1 MVTMESE
8 WDQCELPGYDQY
20 EEQCGTKTVPLTLCN
35 PGYKRVWWCVQ
46 GADGLPEGF
55 DPSHDMCDNCLPNT
69 FQKMYNKCRVCHPCS
84 VCDEGETVE
93 KACEM
98 DSDTICTPL
107 NPEPTT
113 RSLPPPFKEATT
125 SSKEAAYSLEPSTAA
140 SLTDDS
146 TPTTDQTDL
155 PGESPEVLPI
165 STPYASNK
173 WLYVCLAIIVALA
186 VMLMFALIGWWK
198 EYLAR
203 KKLQDNQENI
213 PLDVMMRNGNARYEG
228 DGDRGHEEIDPLLGD
243 ERQNEGAG
251 AVQNPVDRDA
261 VQASGD
267 AAVDDTTDHGFAE
280 GSPDDAADDGAIG
293 ESCSASDIATNDT
306 DGGLSDGAQGSA
318 ADVREAAEHPL
329 VVDRT
334 TDNGFAE
341 GSPDDAADIDAIGR
355 SDSASDTATDDIDG
369 GSSDG
374 AHGSSSD
381 SAHGSSS
388 DGAHGSAAD
397 VTEAAEHSLDQ
408 HTKEEATGGK
418 DAGIDG
424 ADVGASSRG
433 GLDFNI
439 PAVNPVGVGDGASGA
454 LPDDLSS
461 MKGTSTVKDII
472 ASGDS
477 HTDGADGGGVAT
489 HSGLDIEDIADKSTM
504 DINDGA
510 KRVTGGYH
518 ATPNAAP
525 DELATNTS
533 SDENSCTDGTCTNKS
548 NNASVPPSGFAP
560 DLQLDGASGHS
571 SGHTSGHPS
580 SASGDPSGAA
590 SGHSLGGASGLPS
603 GGASGLPSG
612 GASGHPSASASGH
625 PSGDASGHPST
636 IASGHPS
643 GDASGHPSGS
653 ASGHP
658 SASASGHPS
667 GSASGHPS
675 GSASGHP
682 SGGASGPPSGGA
694 SGHPSGGAS
703 GHPSG
708 GASGHPSGSASGH
721 PSGSASGH
729 PSGSASGHPSG
740 SASGHPSGSASSLP
754 SGAGDDDRRTNTTP
768 EQVRPVTKADDVVTT
783 KFLQHV
789 AQELPHVQI
798 KIICRMLGLQERDI
812 SNVEALT
819 LKEEQGFEFLKTLL
833 GAVGKDLTYRSLI
846 QAMNKSKNK
855 HYADHLIRDFHIPE
869 EL

>member
-1 MVTMESE
+1 MRVQSLPEHSSCRLVVNTLLPICLLIPYTVLIEGLPVQQASSPLQQQESE

-213 PLDVMMRNGNARYEG
+213 PLNEVPCNGDARHEG
-228 DGDRGHEEIDPLLGD
+228 DRDLGHEERAPLLHVED
-243 ERQNEGAG
+243 ERLNEGAE
-251 AVQNPVDRDA
+251 AAQNPVDGDGG
-261 VQASGD
+261 QASGD
-267 AAVDDTTDHGFAE
+267 PAVDG
-280 GSPDDAADDGAIG
+280 
-293 ESCSASDIATNDT
+293 
-306 DGGLSDGAQGSA
+306 
-318 ADVREAAEHPL
+318 
-329 VVDRT
+329 T

-341 GSPDDAADIDAIGR
+341 GRPDHAADVNAVGG
-355 SDSASDTATDDIDG
+355 SGSASDTTTDDTDG

-489 HSGLDIEDIADKSTM
+489 HSGLDVEDIADKSTM

-510 KRVTGGYH
+510 KQVTGGYH
-518 ATPNAAP
+518 ATPNATP

-533 SDENSCTDGTCTNKS
+533 SDENSCTDGTCANKS

-603 GGASGLPSG
+603 GGASG
-612 GASGHPSASASGH
+612 HPSASASGH
-625 PSGDASGHPST
+625 PSGDASGHPSS

-658 SASASGHPS
+658 SGSASGHPS

-694 SGHPSGGAS
+694 SGHPSGSAS
-703 GHPSG
+703 GPPSG
-708 GASGHPSGSASGH
+708 GASGH
-721 PSGSASGH
+721 
-729 PSGSASGHPSG
+729 
-740 SASGHPSGSASSLP
+740 P

-768 EQVRPVTKADDVVTT
+768 EQVRPVIKADDVVTT